1 MSEREQDEIDG
12 TREEER
18 DGVGEN
24 ERIMMEKERDE
35 EEKRDWER
43 GKRGSLP

>member
-24 ERIMMEKERDE
+24 ERIMMDRERDE

-43 GKRGSLP
+43 GKRGRLP